1 MANDDQNSFLRH
13 LTILLIT
20 ASTAALVIIIYHCI
34 ITVCWYNRRT
44 FQRRHQ
50 TPPVIQQ
57 EELTIS
63 IEASVAGLIPAH
75 KYQKETELVRED
87 RTCAVCLG
95 EYEEGEELRTLPECM
110 HSFHVPCIDMW
121 LYSHSTCPVCRTDTT
136 PPFVFRGCLEPGLDG
151 LTSQRDHGMASN
163 FGVHLGVL

>member
-13 LTILLIT
+13 LTILLIA
-20 ASTAALVIIIYHCI
+20 ASTAALVVIIYHCI
-34 ITVCWYNRRT
+34 ITVCWYNCRT

-50 TPPVIQQ
+50 TPPVIRQ

-87 RTCAVCLG
+87 RTCAVCLC
-95 EYEEGEELRTLPECM
+95 EYEEGQELRTLPECM
-110 HSFHVPCIDMW
+110 QSFHVPCIDMW
-121 LYSHSTCPVCRTDTT
+121 LYSHSTCPVCRNNTT
-136 PPFVFRGCLEPGLDG
+136 PSPFVFRGCLESGLDG
-151 LTSQRDHGMASN
+151 STSQ
-163 FGVHLGVL
+163 